1 MTSVERLRELLV
13 YDPESGALSWR
24 SDRSNLRAGASAG
37 TLDRKGY
44 LRLQIDKKRY
54 FAHRVAYAIHT
65 GEWPSSQI
73 DHIDGDPANNR
84 IANLREASGHQ
95 NMWNRRKPAANTS
108 GYKGVSFRKDLR
120 RYQAYVAAH
129 GKMRHIGYF
138 DSAEEASEA
147 YQAAAQGL
155 HGEFFRPD

>member
-1 MTSVERLRELLV
+1 MISVDRLRELLS
-13 YDPESGALSWR
+13 YDHNTGVMTWKV
-24 SDRSNLRAGASAG
+24 DRSNFRAGAVAG
-37 TLDRKGY
+37 TPDRKGY
-44 LRLQIDKKRY
+44 LRFQLDKKRY
-54 FAHRVAYAIHT
+54 SVHRVAYAIYT
-65 GEWPSSQI
+65 GEWPSGQI

-84 IANLREASGHQ
+84 IANLRVATGNQ

-138 DSAEEASEA
+138 DTAEEASAA
-147 YQAAAQGL
+147 YRAAAQRL